1 MKLLLKRMS
10 YFENGVFWR
19 LDELA
24 FLDPITLVLNVPWLV
39 LHVLAFIDDTFS
51 PLGARA
57 SLTVY
62 ARRVRVASK

>member
-1 MKLLLKRMS
+1 MS

-24 FLDPITLVLNVPWLV
+24 FLDPINVVLNALRLV

-51 PLGARA
+51 PLGSRG
-57 SLTVY
+57 SLTVC
-62 ARRVRVASK
+62 ARRLRVASK